1 MKDLLKEYIHPQKH
15 IRGSRVDAHATAILL
30 REGKYSREDIQN
42 AIQDV
47 SPNAPLSKCAVNPR
61 LLGLGDNASVL
72 PTIYVP

>member
-15 IRGSRVDAHATAILL
+15 IRDSRVDAHATAILL

-61 LLGLGDNASVL
+61 LLGLGDIRRVRRICLSN
-72 PTIYVP
+72 

>member
-15 IRGSRVDAHATAILL
+15 IRDSRVDAHATAILL

-47 SPNAPLSKCAVNPR
+47 SPNAPLSKCALYPPPFRAGGYKARPPN
-61 LLGLGDNASVL
+61 LLK
-72 PTIYVP
+72 